1 MKSKKE
7 RQSPPSDSDRGFM
20 QIGELADRMG
30 VTQRTLRYY
39 ESIGL
44 LDPSGR
50 MEGGFRLYSDTDVHR
65 LERIVELKR
74 LLGVPLSLIKEIV
87 EAEELLQQL
96 RAERRSTDDLVAKRA
111 SLEKAMG
118 IIEAQV
124 GFVRE
129 RMSAMQQLQDRYQR
143 RLKRTRARLTRLD
156 THLAEQSGQVT
167 GARTRS

>member
-1 MKSKKE
+1 
-7 RQSPPSDSDRGFM
+7 M

-30 VTQRTLRYY
+30 LTQRTLRYY

-44 LDPSGR
+44 LTPSGR
-50 MEGGFRLYSDTDVHR
+50 MEGGFRLYSDTDVYR

-87 EAEELLQQL
+87 EAEELLRQL

-124 GFVRE
+124 GFVQE

-143 RLKRTRARLTRLD
+143 RLKRTRARLARLD
-156 THLAEQSGQVT
+156 THLAEQSDQRT
-167 GARTRS
+167 GASA

>member
-1 MKSKKE
+1 MRSKKK
-7 RQSPPSDSDRGFM
+7 RPSPSSDSEHGFM

-74 LLGVPLSLIKEIV
+74 LLGVSLSLIKEIV
-87 EAEELLQQL
+87 EAEEILQQL

-111 SLEKAMG
+111 SLERAMG

-124 GFVRE
+124 GLVQE

-143 RLKRTRARLTRLD
+143 RLKRTRTRLARLD
-156 THLAEQSGQVT
+156 THLAERSGQPT
-167 GARTRS
+167 GARA

>member
-1 MKSKKE
+1 
-7 RQSPPSDSDRGFM
+7 M

-30 VTQRTLRYY
+30 LTQRTLRYY

-44 LDPSGR
+44 LTPSGR

-96 RAERRSTDDLVAKRA
+96 RAERRSTDDMVAKRA

-124 GFVRE
+124 GFVHE

-143 RLKRTRARLTRLD
+143 RLKRTRARLARLD
-156 THLAEQSGQVT
+156 THLAERPGQRT
-167 GARTRS
+167 GAGV

>member
-1 MKSKKE
+1 MKPKKK
-7 RQSPPSDSDRGFM
+7 RPSPPSDSEHDFM
-20 QIGELADRMG
+20 QIGALAARMG
-30 VTQRTLRYY
+30 LTQRTLRYY

-44 LDPSGR
+44 LTPSGR

-96 RAERRSTDDLVAKRA
+96 RAERKSTDDMVAKRA

-124 GFVRE
+124 GLVHE

-143 RLKRTRARLTRLD
+143 RLKRTRARLARLD
-156 THLAEQSGQVT
+156 THLAEQSGQRT
-167 GARTRS
+167 GARA

>member
-1 MKSKKE
+1 MRSKKK
-7 RQSPPSDSDRGFM
+7 RPLPPSGSEHGFM
-20 QIGELADRMG
+20 QIGELAARMG

-44 LDPSGR
+44 LTPSGR

-124 GFVRE
+124 GFVHE
-129 RMSAMQQLQDRYQR
+129 RMSAMQQLQDRYRR
-143 RLKRTRARLTRLD
+143 RLKRTRARLARLD
-156 THLAEQSGQVT
+156 THLAERSGQDS
-167 GARTRS
+167 GARN

>member
-1 MKSKKE
+1 MKSKKK
-7 RQSPPSDSDRGFM
+7 RPSPPADSERRFM

-30 VTQRTLRYY
+30 LTQRTLRYY

-44 LDPSGR
+44 LTPSGR
-50 MEGGFRLYSDTDVHR
+50 MEGGFRLYSDLDVYR
-65 LERIVELKR
+65 LERVVELKR

-87 EAEELLQQL
+87 EAEELLRQL

-124 GFVRE
+124 GFVQE

-143 RLKRTRARLTRLD
+143 RLKRTRARLARLD
-156 THLAEQSGQVT
+156 THLAEQSDQRT
-167 GARTRS
+167 GART

>member
-1 MKSKKE
+1 
-7 RQSPPSDSDRGFM
+7 
-20 QIGELADRMG
+20 
-30 VTQRTLRYY
+30 
-39 ESIGL
+39 
-44 LDPSGR
+44 

-124 GFVRE
+124 GFVHE
-129 RMSAMQQLQDRYQR
+129 RMSAMQQLQDRYRRPPQADPRPARPPRYASRRAVGAGQR
-143 RLKRTRARLTRLD
+143 C
-156 THLAEQSGQVT
+156 
-167 GARTRS
+167 

>member
-1 MKSKKE
+1 
-7 RQSPPSDSDRGFM
+7 M
-20 QIGELADRMG
+20 QIGALAARMG
-30 VTQRTLRYY
+30 LTQRTLRYY

-44 LDPSGR
+44 LTPSGR
-50 MEGGFRLYSDTDVHR
+50 MEGGFRLYSDADVHR

-96 RAERRSTDDLVAKRA
+96 RAERRLTDDMVAKRA

-124 GFVRE
+124 GLVHE

-143 RLKRTRARLTRLD
+143 RLKRTRARLARLD
-156 THLAEQSGQVT
+156 THLAEQSGQRT
-167 GARTRS
+167 GASA